1 MSLLDE
7 ARAQTRKP
15 GTACSI
21 ATIREALGD
30 EAAEL
35 DAMLALPK
43 EDLPTSAILRALRAR
58 NLVLAADTLGRHR
71 RGDCQCRS

>member
-7 ARAQTRKP
+7 ARAHVTRP
-15 GTACSI
+15 GGTCTI
-21 ATIREALGD
+21 ATIRHALGD

-43 EDLPTSAILRALRAR
+43 EDLPTSAILRALRGRKFVVA
-58 NLVLAADTLGRHR
+58 NNTLGRHR
-71 RGDCQCRS
+71 RGECQCR

>member
-15 GTACSI
+15 GYAC
-21 ATIREALGD
+21 TISGIIEDLGD

-35 DAMLALPK
+35 DAMLALPNR
-43 EDLPTSAILRALRAR
+43 DLPTSAISRALRAR
-58 NLVLAADTLGRHR
+58 GFQFREDTLGRHR
-71 RGDCQCRS
+71 RGECQCRS

>member
-15 GTACSI
+15 GTVCSV

-58 NLVLAADTLGRHR
+58 KFVLVADSLGRHR
-71 RGDCQCRS
+71 RGECRCRS